1 MRYRFSSR
9 FSFISSLFVFMTVVI
24 AGLEI
29 TTPTANAAPPLA
41 TNATV
46 VRDLNYADSDST
58 HQTLDLYLPEKQ
70 RQNSPLVVW
79 IHGGGWR
86 KGSKDF
92 CPIRYLANEGF
103 TVASINYRL
112 TDVAP
117 FPAQIHDCKA
127 AIRYLRAEAK
137 KHGYD
142 ANRIGVGGGSA
153 GGHLVSLL
161 GTTGGMAEVEGT
173 VGKHVDVSS
182 RVQAVLSLYGP
193 TDLHMIVTR
202 VPTFIDLPNSPLYH
216 LFGQKPTECIELVKL
231 ASPVLH
237 VTEDDAPVLMMHGSE
252 DQLVHLIH
260 SEKMRDAYYELK
272 LPAELIVLDGASHGG
287 LRFFDESARK
297 AQTEFFRKHLMRE
310 RKS

>member
-1 MRYRFSSR
+1 MPYRFVSR
-9 FSFISSLFVFMTVVI
+9 VPLICHWFLFVTVVI
-24 AGLEI
+24 AELE
-29 TTPTANAAPPLA
+29 TSLPTANAAPPLSTTA
-41 TNATV
+41 AV
-46 VRDLNYADSDST
+46 VRDLNYAGNESP
-58 HQTLDLYLPEKQ
+58 HHTLDLYLPEKQ

-92 CPIRYLANEGF
+92 CPIRYLADEGF

-127 AIRYLRAEAK
+127 AIRFLRAQAK

-142 ANRIGVGGGSA
+142 AGRIGVGGGSA

-161 GTTGGMAEVEGT
+161 GTTGDMKELEGD
-173 VGKHVDVSS
+173 VGKHTDVSS
-182 RVQAVLSLYGP
+182 RVQAVLNLYGP
-193 TDLHMIVTR
+193 TDLHMIVNT
-202 VPTFIDLPNSPLYH
+202 VPTFIDLPSSPLYH

-237 VTEDDAPVLMMHGSE
+237 VTKDDAPVLMMHGSE
-252 DQLVHLIH
+252 DRLVHLIH
-260 SEKMRDAYYELK
+260 SEKLRDAYAELK
-272 LPAELIVLDGASHGG
+272 LPAELIVFDGASHGG
-287 LRFFDESARK
+287 LRFFDEAARK
-297 AQTEFFRKHLMRE
+297 AQTEFFRKYLSGE
-310 RKS
+310 